1 MYLCGDANESGRR
14 KTSMTKL
21 FRGNNTDVKKL
32 GDMLSNLVIPVKK
45 AGKLNKNLRE
55 KWKKVACDVI
65 SEHTEVGMV
74 KSGILYIEVDSA
86 MWLHHISSF
95 KKEELL
101 ASIQNEFKRGYIS
114 DIKFRVRTF

>member
-1 MYLCGDANESGRR
+1 MSKQFGR
-14 KTSMTKL
+14 
-21 FRGNNTDVKKL
+21 NNTEVKKL
-32 GDMLSNLVIPVKK
+32 GDMLGNIVMPVKR

-55 KWKKVACDVI
+55 KWKKVAGEAI

-74 KSGILYIEVDSA
+74 KSGTLYIEVDSA

-101 ASIQNEFKRGYIS
+101 ASIQKEFKRGYIS
-114 DIKFRVRTF
+114 DIRFRVRTF

>member
-1 MYLCGDANESGRR
+1 MR
-14 KTSMTKL
+14 KQ
-21 FRGNNTDVKKL
+21 FRGNNTEVKKL
-32 GDMLSNLVIPVKK
+32 GDMLGNIVMPVKR

-55 KWKKVACDVI
+55 KWKKVAGEAI

-74 KSGILYIEVDSA
+74 KSGTLYIEVDSA
-86 MWLHHISSF
+86 MWLHHIKKK

-101 ASIQNEFKRGYIS
+101 VSIQNEFKRGYIS

>member
-1 MYLCGDANESGRR
+1 
-14 KTSMTKL
+14 MTKP

-32 GDMLSNLVIPVKK
+32 GDMLSNIVMPVKR

-55 KWKKVACDVI
+55 KWKKVAGEVI
-65 SEHTEVGMV
+65 SDHTEVGMV
-74 KSGILYIEVDSA
+74 KSGVLYIEVDSA

-101 ASIQNEFKRGYIS
+101 VSIQHEFKREYIS
-114 DIKFRVRTF
+114 DIKFRVGIF

>member
-1 MYLCGDANESGRR
+1 MR
-14 KTSMTKL
+14 KQ
-21 FRGNNTDVKKL
+21 FRGNNTEVKKL
-32 GDMLSNLVIPVKK
+32 GDMLGNIVVPVKR

-55 KWKKVACDVI
+55 KWKKVAGEAI

-74 KSGILYIEVDSA
+74 KSGVLFIEVDSA

-114 DIKFRVRTF
+114 DIRFRVRTF

>member
-1 MYLCGDANESGRR
+1 MR
-14 KTSMTKL
+14 KQ
-21 FRGNNTDVKKL
+21 FRGKNTEVKKL
-32 GDMLSNLVIPVKK
+32 GDMLGNIVVPVKR

-55 KWKKVACDVI
+55 KWKKVAGEAI

-74 KSGILYIEVDSA
+74 KSGVLFIEVDSA

-114 DIKFRVRTF
+114 DIRFRVRTF

>member
-14 KTSMTKL
+14 KVDMIKQ
-21 FRGNNTDVKKL
+21 FRGNNIDVKKL
-32 GDMLSNLVIPVKK
+32 GDMLSDTVMSVKRT
-45 AGKLNKNLRE
+45 GKRNKNLRE
-55 KWKKVACDVI
+55 KWKKVAGGVI
-65 SEHTEVGMV
+65 SDHTEVGMV
-74 KSGILYIEVDSA
+74 KSGVLYIEVDSA

-114 DIKFRVRTF
+114 DIKFRVGN

>member
-32 GDMLSNLVIPVKK
+32 GDMLNNIVMPVKR

-55 KWKKVACDVI
+55 KWKKVAGEVI

-101 ASIQNEFKRGYIS
+101 VSIQSEFKRGYIS
-114 DIKFRVRTF
+114 EIKFRVKTF

>member
-1 MYLCGDANESGRR
+1 MYLCSDANESGRR
-14 KTSMTKL
+14 KTGMRKQS
-21 FRGNNTDVKKL
+21 RGNNTEVKKL
-32 GDMLSNLVIPVKK
+32 SDMLGKIVMPVKRV
-45 AGKLNKNLRE
+45 GKLNKNLRE
-55 KWKKVACDVI
+55 KWIKVAGEAI

-114 DIKFRVRTF
+114 DIRFRVRML

>member
-1 MYLCGDANESGRR
+1 MKKQIGGS
-14 KTSMTKL
+14 
-21 FRGNNTDVKKL
+21 NTEVKKL

-45 AGKLNKNLRE
+45 AGKQNKNLRE
-55 KWKKVACDVI
+55 KWKNVAGEVI

-74 KSGILYIEVDSA
+74 KGGVLHIDVDSA

-114 DIKFRVRTF
+114 DIRFRVKTF

>member
-45 AGKLNKNLRE
+45 VGKLNKNMRE
-55 KWKKVACDVI
+55 KWKKVAGDVI

-74 KSGILYIEVDSA
+74 KSGILYIDVDSA
-86 MWLHHISSF
+86 TWLHHISSF

>member
-1 MYLCGDANESGRR
+1 MR
-14 KTSMTKL
+14 KQ
-21 FRGNNTDVKKL
+21 FRGNNTEVKKL
-32 GDMLSNLVIPVKK
+32 GDMLGNIVMPVKR

-55 KWKKVACDVI
+55 KWKKVAGEAI

-114 DIKFRVRTF
+114 DIRFRVRTL